1 VAVEVSVE
9 SGPSQE
15 ITALLAEWSSGNQEA
30 FDELTPLVYQEL
42 RQLAARELRRER
54 PGHTLQS
61 TALVHEAYLRLIG
74 QRRVQWQNREH
85 FFAIA
90 AQIIRRILV
99 SYARGRNSFKR
110 GGASI
115 RVPLEES
122 LAAAVGRNL
131 DLQELDEALSR
142 LSEIDPQQGRIIE
155 LRFFGGLSI
164 QQTARVLGIST
175 STVTRDWN
183 LARAWL
189 HRALTR
195 SAAHAT

>member
-1 VAVEVSVE
+1 MQS
-9 SGPSQE
+9 SPSQE

-30 FDELTPLVYQEL
+30 LDELAPLVYQEL

-54 PGHTLQS
+54 PDHTLQS

-110 GGASI
+110 GGTSI
-115 RVPLEES
+115 RVPFEES
-122 LAAAVGRNL
+122 LASAACSNL
-131 DLQELDEALSR
+131 NLQELDDALST
-142 LSEIDPQQGRIIE
+142 LSGIDPQQGRIIE

-195 SAAHAT
+195 SAVHAT